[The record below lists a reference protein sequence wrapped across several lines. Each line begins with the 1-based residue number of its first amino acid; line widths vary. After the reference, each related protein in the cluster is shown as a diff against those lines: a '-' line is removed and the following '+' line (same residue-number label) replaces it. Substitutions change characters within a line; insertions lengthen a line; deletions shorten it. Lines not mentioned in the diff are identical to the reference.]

1 LVQVVWTRRATADL
15 VSIRAYIGQD
25 SPLAGIRMA
34 HRLKGAGD
42 SLGLFPDRGRWA
54 GGGVRE
60 WTVIYPYIIRYTV
73 GDAVVRILRIK
84 HGAQR
89 PE

>member
-1 LVQVVWTRRATADL
+1 L

-25 SPLAGIRMA
+25 SPLAGLRMA
-34 HRLKGAGD
+34 HRLRDAGD
-42 SLGLFPDRGRWA
+42 SLGLFPDRG
-54 GGGVRE
+54 GGGIRE

-73 GDAVVRILRIK
+73 GDNVVRVLRIK
-84 HGAQR
+84 HGAQQ

>member
-1 LVQVVWTRRATADL
+1 
-15 VSIRAYIGQD
+15 
-25 SPLAGIRMA
+25 MA
-34 HRLKGAGD
+34 RRLKGAGD
-42 SLGLFPDRGRWA
+42 SLGLFPDRGRRA
-54 GGGVRE
+54 GGHIRK

-73 GDAVVRILRIK
+73 SPGAVRIIRIK